1 MDENTP
7 ISEVSLTAFDFETT
21 GLHAGIDKIVEFGAV
36 QFLDGKQI
44 GSFEAL
50 CNPGIPIH
58 PDAVRV
64 SGITDDMVANEDS
77 VRDVLHRF
85 IDFVGDTVLI
95 AHNAQ
100 FDMGF
105 LRAALLEY
113 DLPDMKNLVIDTQ
126 KLAQKAFPGQKSY
139 SLQNLITF
147 LGIPPNTAH
156 RAKDDA
162 YMCMR
167 LFNAAADSLS
177 FMGDITLGEVTQ

>member
-1 MDENTP
+1 MDPNTSAAD
-7 ISEVSLTAFDFETT
+7 ISFTAFDFETT

-36 QFLDGKQI
+36 QFQDGKQT

-58 PDAVRV
+58 PDAARV
-64 SGITDDMVANEDS
+64 SGITDDMVAAEPS
-77 VRDVLHRF
+77 VQTVLARF
-85 IDFVGDTVLI
+85 IDFVGDSVLI

-105 LRAALLEY
+105 LRAALLEFG
-113 DLPDMKNLVIDTQ
+113 LADMKNLVIDTQ
-126 KLAQKAFPGQKSY
+126 VLAKKAFPGQKSY
-139 SLQNLITF
+139 SLQNLIAF

-162 YMCMR
+162 YMCMK
-167 LFNAAADSLS
+167 LFQASSEALS
-177 FMGDITLGEVTQ
+177 FMGDITLGELMQ

>member
-1 MDENTP
+1 MDPDT
-7 ISEVSLTAFDFETT
+7 SLADVTLTAFDFETT

-36 QFLDGKQI
+36 QFRDGTQT

-58 PDAVRV
+58 PDAARV
-64 SGITDDMVANEDS
+64 SGITDDMVAGQPS
-77 VRDVLHRF
+77 VPEVLQRF
-85 IDFVGDTVLI
+85 IDFVGDSVLV

-100 FDMGF
+100 FDLGF
-105 LRAALLEY
+105 LRAALLEFG
-113 DLPDMKNLVIDTQ
+113 LPDMKNQVIDTQ
-126 KLAQKAFPGQKSY
+126 KLAQRAFPGQKSY
-139 SLQNLITF
+139 ALQNLVAH

-167 LFNAAADSLS
+167 LFTAAADALS
-177 FMGDITLGEVTQ
+177 FMGDITIGEVL